1 MNELLQGQGTQ
12 IKSLKFEG
20 LFFQHETQDPILNN
34 ADFEFPTNENVLIQ
48 SVQGAGKSTLLQILG
63 GLIVPQS
70 GKFLIND
77 DDVVD
82 MSFEEFLPYRLMIGY
97 TFDYGGLIN
106 NRTIYDNLMLPLL
119 YHKLVDVEEAN
130 RRVMEVLKYFELE
143 KFKDERPAHIPGR
156 VRKISCLL
164 RPMMTHPQV
173 LLLDDPSVGL
183 GQETSLKFI
192 DLINK
197 HRAER
202 GLKHVFISSYDEKFM
217 SHINHIT
224 VHLDNGLLY
233 APQTEGNKAVSL

>member
-1 MNELLQGQGTQ
+1 MNDQSSVHPP
-12 IKSLKFEG
+12 IKSLKFENV
-20 LFFQHETQDPILNN
+20 FFQHDSQDPILMNT
-34 ADFEFPTNENVLIQ
+34 DFEFPTNENVLIQ
-48 SVQGAGKSTLLQILG
+48 SIQGAGKSTLLQILS
-63 GLIVPQS
+63 GLIIPKS
-70 GKFLIND
+70 GRYLIND
-77 DDVVD
+77 DNVTE
-82 MSFEEFLPYRLMIGY
+82 MSFEEFLPYRLSIGY

-119 YHKLVDVEEAN
+119 YHKLVDQTEAN
-130 RRVMEVLKYFELE
+130 RRVMDVIKLFDLE

-164 RPMMTHPQV
+164 RPMVMHPQM

-183 GQETSLKFI
+183 GHETGAKFI
-192 DLINK
+192 DLISK

-217 SHINHIT
+217 SQINHIT

-233 APQTEGNKAVSL
+233 YHQLDGNKVVNL

>member
-1 MNELLQGQGTQ
+1 MSELQKGTQ

-20 LFFQHETQDPILNN
+20 VFFQHETQDPILNN

-77 DDVVD
+77 DNVVD

-130 RRVMEVLKYFELE
+130 RRVMEVLKYF
-143 KFKDERPAHIPGR
+143 
-156 VRKISCLL
+156 S
-164 RPMMTHPQV
+164 
-173 LLLDDPSVGL
+173 
-183 GQETSLKFI
+183 
-192 DLINK
+192 
-197 HRAER
+197 
-202 GLKHVFISSYDEKFM
+202 
-217 SHINHIT
+217 
-224 VHLDNGLLY
+224 
-233 APQTEGNKAVSL
+233 

>member
-1 MNELLQGQGTQ
+1 MIELSGQAPI

-20 LFFQHETQDPILNN
+20 LFFQHEANDPILMN
-34 ADFEFPTNENVLIQ
+34 ADFDFPTNENVLIQ

-70 GKFLIND
+70 GKYLIND
-77 DDVVD
+77 SSIVD
-82 MSFEEFLPYRLMIGY
+82 MSFEEFLPYRLAIGY

-119 YHKLVDVEEAN
+119 YHKMVEVEEAS
-130 RRVMEVLKYFELE
+130 RRVMEVLKYFDLE

-156 VRKISCLL
+156 VRKIACLL

-183 GQETSLKFI
+183 GQETALKFI
-192 DLINK
+192 DLVNK
-197 HRAER
+197 HRIER

-217 SHINHIT
+217 SHISHVT
-224 VHLDNGLLY
+224 VHLDGGLLY
-233 APQTEGNKAVSL
+233 AHPLDGNKAVSL

>member
-1 MNELLQGQGTQ
+1 MSEPSAQMPF

-20 LFFQHETQDPILNN
+20 LFFQHESNDPILMN
-34 ADFEFPTNENVLIQ
+34 ADFDFPTNENVLIQ
-48 SVQGAGKSTLLQILG
+48 SAQGAGKSTLLQILG

-70 GKFLIND
+70 GKYLIND
-77 DDVVD
+77 SNVGD
-82 MSFEEFLPYRLMIGY
+82 MSFEEFLPYRLSIGY

-119 YHKLVDVEEAN
+119 YHKIVEVTEAN
-130 RRVMEVLKYFELE
+130 RRVMEVLKFFDLE

-156 VRKISCLL
+156 VRKIACLL

-192 DLINK
+192 DLITK

-217 SHINHIT
+217 GHINHIT
-224 VHLDNGLLY
+224 IHLDNGLLY
-233 APQTEGNKAVSL
+233 VHPVDGNKVVNL

>member
-1 MNELLQGQGTQ
+1 MSELIPLMPQ
-12 IKSLKFEG
+12 IKSLKFES
-20 LFFQHETQDPILNN
+20 LFFQHDTQDPILMN
-34 ADFEFPTNENVLIQ
+34 ADFEFPTSENVLIQ

-63 GLIVPQS
+63 GLITPQS
-70 GKFLIND
+70 GKYLIND
-77 DDVVD
+77 ANVGD
-82 MSFEEFLPYRLMIGY
+82 MSFEEFLPYRLSIGY

-106 NRTIYDNLMLPLL
+106 NRTIYENLMLPLL
-119 YHKLVDVEEAN
+119 YHKLVEIDEAN
-130 RRVMEVLKYFELE
+130 RRVLEVLKYFELE

-156 VRKISCLL
+156 VRKMACLL

-192 DLINK
+192 DLISK
-197 HRAER
+197 HRQEH

-224 VHLDNGLLY
+224 IHLDSGLLY
-233 APQTEGNKAVSL
+233 PPQTDGNKAVSL